1 MPNTMA
7 GFTAVREIEIV
18 PGILYNGIG
27 VLPPFGSTSLEAF
40 LGSLVAQ
47 GYGHFFQVMTN
58 VLYRDVILE
67 KGEAPSRGK
76 MAACMAFVKW

>member
-1 MPNTMA
+1 MISGMISL
-7 GFTAVREIEIV
+7 R
-18 PGILYNGIG
+18 ILYKGIG
-27 VLPPFGSTSLEAF
+27 VLPPFGSTIWEEF
-40 LGSLVAQ
+40 LGLLVAQ
-47 GYGHFFQVMTN
+47 GYGNFFQVMTN